1 MKVDLNG
8 KVAVVT
14 GGGGFLGSKTC
25 EVLAENGA
33 AVFVQSHV
41 PAENEAVA
49 ERIRNAGGTAY
60 TLTGDI
66 RDRAAV
72 EAMAEEVMD
81 RCGRIDILV
90 NNAGINSALKDRT
103 EVHEF
108 SDELWDHIMAVDL
121 DGLYACSKHFS
132 KYMVAARSGRI
143 INISSVAGVVALR
156 KQCAFVAAKSG
167 VLGLTRAMAAEL
179 GQFGICVNA
188 VAPGSITNAD
198 WKGVAGDAAL
208 ESLVSH
214 IPLGRQ
220 GKAEEIAAVVAF
232 LAAPEASYLTGA
244 MITVDGG
251 WTCGFM
257 RDW

>member
-1 MKVDLNG
+1 MKVDLDG

-14 GGGGFLGSKTC
+14 GGGGFLGKKMC

-33 AVFVQSHV
+33 TVFVLDFDSQN
-41 PAENEAVA
+41 ARAVA
-49 ERIRNAGGTAY
+49 DQICSGDGKAY
-60 TLTGDI
+60 ALSGDI
-66 RDRAAV
+66 RDRETV
-72 EAMAEEVMD
+72 EALAKEVID
-81 RCGRIDILV
+81 RCGKVDILV
-90 NNAGINSALKDRT
+90 NNAGINSGQDGRKEINAFD
-103 EVHEF
+103 
-108 SDELWDHIMAVDL
+108 DALWDRILSVDM
-121 DGLYACSKHFS
+121 DGMYNCAKYFS
-132 KYMVAARSGRI
+132 RYMVEARSGRI

-188 VAPGSITNAD
+188 IAPGSITNAD
-198 WKGVAGDAAL
+198 WRSVAGDAAL
-208 ESLVSH
+208 DSLLSH

-220 GKAEEIAAVVAF
+220 GSDSEIAAVVAF
-232 LAAPEASYLTGA
+232 LSAPEASYITGA
-244 MITVDGG
+244 TITVDGG

>member
-14 GGGGFLGSKTC
+14 GGGGFLGSKIC

-33 AVFVQSHV
+33 IVFVQSYN
-41 PAENEAVA
+41 PKKADAVVD
-49 ERIRNAGGTAY
+49 RIRNAGGQAY
-60 TLTGDI
+60 PLPGDI
-66 RDRAAV
+66 RDKNVV
-72 EAMAEEVMD
+72 EQLAKQVYD
-81 RCGRIDILV
+81 QSGRIDILV
-90 NNAGINSALKDRT
+90 NNAGINSSSEYRT
-103 EVHEF
+103 EINGF
-108 SDELWDHIMAVDL
+108 NDEIWDSIMSVDMN
-121 DGLYACSKHFS
+121 GVYNCSKHFS
-132 KYMVAARSGRI
+132 KYMVEARSGRI

-179 GQFGICVNA
+179 GQFGILVNA
-188 VAPGSITNAD
+188 IAPGSITNAD
-198 WKGVAGDAAL
+198 WKSVAGNAVL
-208 ESLVSH
+208 ESLLSH

-220 GKAEEIAAVVAF
+220 GSDAEIASVVAF
-232 LAAPEASYLTGA
+232 LSAPEASYISGA